1 MEGDGG
7 RWGRIEEDGGGWGR
21 TGQDVG
27 GWGRMG
33 EDGGGRG
40 RMEGEGGRTEED
52 GGEDMNEMRGSE
64 LVYFLVIFLRSKQI
78 SEREN
83 DSSEL
88 NLC

>member
-1 MEGDGG
+1 
-7 RWGRIEEDGGGWGR
+7 
-21 TGQDVG
+21 
-27 GWGRMG
+27 MG
-33 EDGGGRG
+33 EDGGGR
-40 RMEGEGGRTEED
+40 GRTEED

-78 SEREN
+78 SECEN